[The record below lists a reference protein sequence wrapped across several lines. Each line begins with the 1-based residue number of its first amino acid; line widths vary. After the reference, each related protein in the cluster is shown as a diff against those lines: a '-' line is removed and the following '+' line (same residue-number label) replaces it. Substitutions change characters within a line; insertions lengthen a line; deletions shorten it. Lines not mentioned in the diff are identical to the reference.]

1 MFLICILVL
10 LFVSIN
16 RFKLMNRILRNFV
29 YNKDR
34 CSIDVCISILRKL
47 FFESYA
53 ILLCYRKN
61 WLI

>member
-53 ILLCYRKN
+53 ILFCYRKN